1 MNTNKIYIA
10 SLRGVINRMP
20 ITNDRHIVKH
30 THLKLVLVRCNN
42 INKGIFK
49 DVISG
54 EKYMD
59 ITKGFRSIGI
69 ALDLIEPFNYA
80 TENMQKNLPKQKVLS
95 LYNDVR
101 SKYIEY
107 KKANR
112 NN

>member
-1 MNTNKIYIA
+1 MKTDNLYIA

-20 ITNDRHIVKH
+20 ITDFSYDVEH
-30 THLKLVLVRCNN
+30 THLKFVLVKCNN
-42 INKGIFK
+42 MNRGVFK

-54 EKYMD
+54 EKYSY
-59 ITKGFRSIGI
+59 ITKGFRNVGI
-69 ALDLIEPFNYA
+69 DLELIETFNEL
-80 TENMQKNLPKQKVLS
+80 TENTQKNLPKQKVLS
-95 LYNDVR
+95 LYNNVR